1 MKTTNQN
8 LIAHIIIFC
17 LLISSCEMNITKE
30 KTKPDFPIAKKL
42 AVTSNEHGIERSDNY
57 FWLRERENQDVTD
70 YLNAENAYAEKELA
84 DVKALRESLFEEIKS
99 RIAQTD
105 VSAPYLSNGYMYY
118 TRYEEGNE
126 QPFYCRKVQ
135 DSKEEEIMLNANI
148 LSKDLAYFAIGSTN
162 VSPNNKM
169 IAYGEDTLS
178 RRIYSIRFKN
188 LTTGEY
194 LVDVLEGTTGST
206 AWAKDNKTVFYTK
219 KDPGTLREFQI
230 FRHILGTPQSDD
242 KMVFDEKDDTFY
254 THAYLSKSGDYIFI
268 NSGSTLTSE
277 FKYLAADNPTG
288 DFKVVNPRKRGLE
301 YDVEHLGG
309 NFYIRNNANGAKN
322 FKISKAPISN
332 PGEDNWTE
340 VIPHRADT
348 YIDGFEVFKDFL
360 VLEERN
366 NALTKL
372 HVLPWKNMKSDH
384 YISFKDPAYMA
395 YISTNEEIDSEVL
408 RYGYTSLT
416 TPNSVFDYNMN
427 TKESEL
433 IKQQEVIG
441 DFDPENYT
449 SERIFAESRDGTLV
463 PISIVYR
470 KGFKKD
476 GKQPLLLYGYG
487 SYGISMDAYFS
498 SQRLSLFDRGFAFA
512 IAHIRGGQE
521 MGRDWYEDGKLLKK
535 KNTFYDFIDCGK
547 FLIEKNYTSSSHL
560 YAMGGSAGGLLMGAV
575 INMEPEMWNGIVAQ
589 VPFVDVINTMLDE
602 TIPLTT
608 GEYDEWGNP
617 NDKEY
622 FEYIMSYSPYD
633 NIKKQN
639 YPSLL
644 IATGLHDSQVQY
656 WEPAKW
662 TAKLRELKTDTNDLF
677 LVTNMDTGHGGSSG
691 RFERFKEV
699 ALEYAFLLRL
709 EGIEQ

>member
-1 MKTTNQN
+1 
-8 LIAHIIIFC
+8 
-17 LLISSCEMNITKE
+17 MNITKE

-42 AVTSNEHGIERSDNY
+42 AVTSDEHGIERSDNY

-84 DVKALRESLFEEIKS
+84 DIKALRESLFEEIKS

-360 VLEERN
+360 VLEERSN
-366 NALTKL
+366 GLTKL